1 MAVSS
6 SVPEIASSTKT
17 PSAVYEEKKPPFRT
31 VWRQHWMIYLMLAP
45 AAVLLILFHLYPLW
59 GLSIAFVKYSA
70 FKGVMG
76 SPFVGLDNFRRF
88 FEGPDAFNVIRNTLG
103 IALGKIVL
111 GQVAGL
117 TFALTINEIRHVLFK
132 RVAQTTTTLPHFLSW
147 VLIGGVMVEILNRS
161 GIVNRGI
168 EALGFNTI
176 SFLGDPRLFPYTMIA
191 LETWK
196 EFGWGAV
203 IYLAALAGINPETYE
218 AAAVDGAGRWAR
230 LRHVSI
236 PGIAPIIALLACLS
250 LGYVL
255 NAGFEQIL
263 VFINPIVFSTGD
275 ILDTYVY
282 RVGLLTGEFSLGTAV
297 GMFRSIV
304 GFILVWLS
312 YWLADKY
319 ANYRIF

>member
-1 MAVSS
+1 MAGENPVAGPMPGAALL
-6 SVPEIASSTKT
+6 PEEY
-17 PSAVYEEKKPPFRT
+17 VEKKPPFRA
-31 VWRQHWMIYLMLAP
+31 VWRRHWMIYVMLAP

-59 GLSIAFVKYSA
+59 GLSIAFVNYSA
-70 FKGVMG
+70 FKGVTG

-88 FEGPDAFNVIRNTLG
+88 FEGPDAYNIIRNTLG
-103 IALGKIVL
+103 IALGKIIL
-111 GQVAGL
+111 GQAVAL
-117 TFALTINEIRHVLFK
+117 AFALTINEIRNTLFK
-132 RVAQTTTTLPHFLSW
+132 RIGQTTTTLPHFLSW

-168 EALGFNTI
+168 EALGFTSI
-176 SFLGDPRLFPYTMIA
+176 SFLGDPRLFPYTMIG

-263 VFINPIVFSTGD
+263 VFINPIVYSTGD

-297 GMFRSIV
+297 GMFRSVV

-312 YWLADKY
+312 YWLADRY

>member
-1 MAVSS
+1 
-6 SVPEIASSTKT
+6 
-17 PSAVYEEKKPPFRT
+17 
-31 VWRQHWMIYLMLAP
+31 MIYLMLAP

-147 VLIGGVMVEILNRS
+147 VL
-161 GIVNRGI
+161 I

>member
-1 MAVSS
+1 MAVESS
-6 SVPEIASSTKT
+6 LTGSSPGDIALS
-17 PSAVYEEKKPPFRT
+17 EEYTEQKPPFQV
-31 VWRQHWMIYLMLAP
+31 VWRQHWMIYAMLVP
-45 AAVLLILFHLYPLW
+45 AAILLILFHLYPLW

-76 SPFVGLDNFRRF
+76 SPFVGLENFRRF

-103 IALGKIVL
+103 IALGKIIL
-111 GQVAGL
+111 GQVIAL
-117 TFALTINEIRHVLFK
+117 AFALTINEVRSSVFK

-161 GIVNRGI
+161 GIVNRAI
-168 EALGFNTI
+168 ESLGFTTI
-176 SFLGDPRLFPYTMIA
+176 SFLGDPRVFPYTMIG

-203 IYLAALAGINPETYE
+203 IYLAALTGINPETYE

-263 VFINPIVFSTGD
+263 VFINPIVFSTGE

-297 GMFRSIV
+297 GMFRSVV

-312 YWLADKY
+312 YWLADRY

>member
-1 MAVSS
+1 
-6 SVPEIASSTKT
+6 
-17 PSAVYEEKKPPFRT
+17 
-31 VWRQHWMIYLMLAP
+31 MIYLMLVP

-70 FKGVMG
+70 FKGIMG
-76 SPFVGLDNFRRF
+76 SPFVGLENFRRF

-111 GQVAGL
+111 GQIAGL

>member
-1 MAVSS
+1 MAARNTVSG
-6 SVPEIASSTKT
+6 PMPAA
-17 PSAVYEEKKPPFRT
+17 AVLSKEYEEKKPSFRA
-31 VWRQHWMIYLMLAP
+31 VWQRHWMIYLMLAP
-45 AAVLLILFHLYPLW
+45 AAVFLILFHLYPLW

-76 SPFVGLDNFRRF
+76 SPFVGFDNFRRF
-88 FEGPDAFNVIRNTLG
+88 FEGPDAFNIIRNTLG
-103 IALGKIVL
+103 IAFGKILL
-111 GQVAGL
+111 GQTVAL
-117 TFALTINEIRHVLFK
+117 AFALTINEMRHALFK
-132 RVAQTTTTLPHFLSW
+132 RVTQTTTTLPHFLSW

-168 EALGFNTI
+168 ESLGFESI
-176 SFLGDPRLFPYTMIA
+176 SFLGDPKLFPFTMIV

-203 IYLAALAGINPETYE
+203 IYLAALTGINPETYE

-230 LRHVSI
+230 LWNVSI
-236 PGIAPIIALLACLS
+236 PGITPIIALLACLS
-250 LGYVL
+250 LGNIL

-263 VFINPIVFSTGD
+263 VFINPIVFATGD

-297 GMFRSIV
+297 GMFRSVV
-304 GFILVWLS
+304 GFGLVWLS
-312 YWLADKY
+312 YWLADRY

>member
-88 FEGPDAFNVIRNTLG
+88 FEGPDAFNVVRNTLG

>member
-1 MAVSS
+1 MAGEISLTGRTPG
-6 SVPEIASSTKT
+6 SVALSEGYA
-17 PSAVYEEKKPPFRT
+17 EQKPAFKV
-31 VWRQHWMIYLMLAP
+31 VWRQHWMIYAMLAP
-45 AAVLLILFHLYPLW
+45 AAILLILFHLYPLW

-76 SPFVGLDNFRRF
+76 SPFVGLENFRRF

-111 GQVAGL
+111 GQIVAL
-117 TFALTINEIRHVLFK
+117 AFALTINEVRNALFK

-161 GIVNRGI
+161 GIVNRAI
-168 EALGFNTI
+168 ESFGFNTI
-176 SFLGDPRLFPYTMIA
+176 SFLGDPRIFPYTMIG

-203 IYLAALAGINPETYE
+203 IYLAALTGINPETYE

-297 GMFRSIV
+297 GMFRSVV

-312 YWLADKY
+312 YWLADRY

>member
-1 MAVSS
+1 MAARNTVSG
-6 SVPEIASSTKT
+6 PMPAA
-17 PSAVYEEKKPPFRT
+17 AVLSKEYEEKKPSFRA
-31 VWRQHWMIYLMLAP
+31 VWQRHWMIYLMLAP
-45 AAVLLILFHLYPLW
+45 AAVFLILFHLYPLW

-76 SPFVGLDNFRRF
+76 SPFVGFDNFRRF
-88 FEGPDAFNVIRNTLG
+88 FEGPDAFNIIRNTLG
-103 IALGKIVL
+103 IAFGKILL
-111 GQVAGL
+111 GQTVAL
-117 TFALTINEIRHVLFK
+117 AFALTINEMRHALFK
-132 RVAQTTTTLPHFLSW
+132 RVTQTTTTLPHFLSW

-168 EALGFNTI
+168 ESLGFESI
-176 SFLGDPRLFPYTMIA
+176 SFLGDPKLFPFTMIV

-203 IYLAALAGINPETYE
+203 IYLAALTGINPETYE

-230 LRHVSI
+230 LWHVSI
-236 PGIAPIIALLACLS
+236 PGITPIIALLACLS
-250 LGYVL
+250 LGNIL

-263 VFINPIVFSTGD
+263 VFINPIVFATGD

-297 GMFRSIV
+297 GMFRSVV
-304 GFILVWLS
+304 GFGLVWLS
-312 YWLADKY
+312 YWLADRY

>member
-1 MAVSS
+1 MAVRNT
-6 SVPEIASSTKT
+6 VPESVGVD
-17 PSAVYEEKKPPFRT
+17 AVLSEGYEEQKPSFRA

-88 FEGPDAFNVIRNTLG
+88 FEGPDAFNIIRNTLG
-103 IALGKIVL
+103 IAFGKILL
-111 GQVAGL
+111 GQTVAL
-117 TFALTINEIRHVLFK
+117 AFSLTINEMRHALFK
-132 RVAQTTTTLPHFLSW
+132 RVTQTTTTLPHFLSW

-168 EALGFNTI
+168 ESLGFETI
-176 SFLGDPRLFPYTMIA
+176 SFLGDPKLFPYTMIA

-203 IYLAALAGINPETYE
+203 IYLAALTGINPETYE

-236 PGIAPIIALLACLS
+236 PGITPIIALLACLS
-250 LGYVL
+250 LGNIL

-263 VFINPIVFSTGD
+263 VFINPIVYATGD

-297 GMFRSIV
+297 GMFRSVV
-304 GFILVWLS
+304 GFGLVWLS
-312 YWLADKY
+312 YWLADRY

>member
-1 MAVSS
+1 MPAAAVLSK
-6 SVPEIASSTKT
+6 E
-17 PSAVYEEKKPPFRT
+17 YEEKKPSFRA
-31 VWRQHWMIYLMLAP
+31 VWQRHWMIYLMLAP
-45 AAVLLILFHLYPLW
+45 AAVFLILFHLYPLW

-76 SPFVGLDNFRRF
+76 SPFVGFDNFRRF
-88 FEGPDAFNVIRNTLG
+88 FEGPDAFNIIRNTLG
-103 IALGKIVL
+103 IAFGKILL
-111 GQVAGL
+111 GQTVAL
-117 TFALTINEIRHVLFK
+117 AFALTINEMRHALFK
-132 RVAQTTTTLPHFLSW
+132 RVTQTTTTLPHFLSW

-168 EALGFNTI
+168 ESLGFESI
-176 SFLGDPRLFPYTMIA
+176 SFLGDPKLFPFTMIV

-203 IYLAALAGINPETYE
+203 IYLAALTGINPETYE

-230 LRHVSI
+230 LWNVSI
-236 PGIAPIIALLACLS
+236 PGITPIIALLACLS
-250 LGYVL
+250 LGNIL

-263 VFINPIVFSTGD
+263 VFINPIVFATGD

-297 GMFRSIV
+297 GMFRSVV
-304 GFILVWLS
+304 GFGLVWLS
-312 YWLADKY
+312 YWLADRY

>member
-1 MAVSS
+1 MAGEISLTGRS
-6 SVPEIASSTKT
+6 PGSVALSEEYTEQK
-17 PSAVYEEKKPPFRT
+17 PSFSV
-31 VWRQHWMIYLMLAP
+31 VWRQHWMIYAMLAP
-45 AAVLLILFHLYPLW
+45 AAILLILFHLYPLW

-76 SPFVGLDNFRRF
+76 SPFVGLENFRRF

-111 GQVAGL
+111 GQIVAL
-117 TFALTINEIRHVLFK
+117 AFALTINEVRNALFK

-161 GIVNRGI
+161 GIVNRAI
-168 EALGFNTI
+168 ESFGFNTI
-176 SFLGDPRLFPYTMIA
+176 SFLGDPRIFPYTMIG

-203 IYLAALAGINPETYE
+203 IYLAALTGINPETYE

-297 GMFRSIV
+297 GMFRSVV

-312 YWLADKY
+312 YWLADRY

>member
-1 MAVSS
+1 MAVESS
-6 SVPEIASSTKT
+6 LTGPTPGSVALSEGFT
-17 PSAVYEEKKPPFRT
+17 EQKPPFRV
-31 VWRQHWMIYLMLAP
+31 VWRQHWMIYAMLAP
-45 AAVLLILFHLYPLW
+45 AAILLILFHLYPLW

-76 SPFVGLDNFRRF
+76 SPFVGLENFRRF

-111 GQVAGL
+111 GQIVAL
-117 TFALTINEIRHVLFK
+117 TFALTINEVRNALFK

-161 GIVNRGI
+161 GIVNRAI
-168 EALGFNTI
+168 ESLGFNTI
-176 SFLGDPRLFPYTMIA
+176 SFLGDPRIFPYTMIG

-203 IYLAALAGINPETYE
+203 IYLAALTGINPETYE

-297 GMFRSIV
+297 GMFRSVV

-312 YWLADKY
+312 YWLADRY